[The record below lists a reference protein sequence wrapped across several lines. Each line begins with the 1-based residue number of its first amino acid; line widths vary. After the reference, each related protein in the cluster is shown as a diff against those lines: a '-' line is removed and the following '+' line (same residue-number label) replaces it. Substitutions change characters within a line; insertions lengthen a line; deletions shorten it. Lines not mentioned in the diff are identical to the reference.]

1 MEHRIQVTEGFS
13 FDDVLLKPQYSEVV
27 PADVSVATR
36 FSRSITLNIPL
47 VSSAMDTVTEAPM
60 AIALAQLGGIGVIH
74 KNMSIAAQ
82 AKEIARVKRFESGVV
97 ADPITLDADMTMA
110 DVRALM
116 ARHSFSSFP
125 VVDKEGRVVGIVTS
139 RDIWFDP
146 ADNAPVVDIMT
157 KSVITASVSAS
168 NKEVA
173 DLMQKHKVKQIPLV
187 DGGGHIKGMK
197 TVKDLRSATDA
208 PLATKDDDGRLRV
221 AGAVGATG
229 DYLER
234 ALALQ
239 EAGADAVSIDTA
251 HGYTKRV
258 IDAVKVLKS
267 KLKVDVIAGNVATE
281 DGAKALV
288 DAGADAVKV
297 GMGPG
302 SICTTR
308 IVSGCGVPQFTAV
321 FDSVAGVKGKV
332 PVIADGGIKYSGDIV
347 KALGAG
353 ADSVMI
359 GSLFA
364 GTDEAP
370 GERIFY
376 QGRAYKS
383 YRGMG
388 SLGAMKEGSK
398 DRYGQEG
405 IAHEA
410 KFVPEGVE
418 ARVPYRGN
426 MASVAYQLVGGIRS
440 GFGYC
445 GAKDISAL
453 HKVAEFIKITNAGL
467 KESHVHDVSVTSE
480 APNYQSQREDDKD

>member
-1 MEHRIQVTEGFS
+1 MEQQLQVSEGLS

-27 PADVSVATR
+27 PAEVSTATK
-36 FSRSITLNIPL
+36 FSRSISLNIPL

-60 AIALAQLGGIGVIH
+60 AIALAQLGGIGVVH
-74 KNMSIAAQ
+74 KNMSIEAQ

-97 ADPITLDADMTMA
+97 ADPITLEVSMTMA
-110 DVRALM
+110 DVRKFM
-116 ARHSFSSFP
+116 ARYSFSSFP
-125 VVDKEGRVVGIVTS
+125 VVDKGGVVVGIVTS
-139 RDIWFDP
+139 RDVWFDP
-146 ADNAPVVDIMT
+146 TDATPVADVMT
-157 KSVITASVSAS
+157 RNVITANVAAS
-168 NKEVA
+168 NQEVA
-173 DLMQKHKVKQIPLV
+173 DLMKKHKIKQIPLI
-187 DGGGHIKGMK
+187 DSGGRIKGLK
-197 TVKDLRSATDA
+197 TVKDLRSAA
-208 PLATKDDDGRLRV
+208 AMPLSVKDNEGRLRV

-234 ALALQ
+234 ALALE
-239 EAGADAVSIDTA
+239 EAGVDVISIDTA

-258 IDAVKVLKS
+258 IDAVKSLKS
-267 KLKVDVIAGNVATE
+267 KVKIDIIAGNVSTE
-281 DGAKALV
+281 EGAKALV

-308 IVSGCGVPQFTAV
+308 IVSGCGVPQFTAII
-321 FDSVAGVKGKV
+321 DSVAGVAGRV

-364 GTDEAP
+364 GTDESP

-388 SLGAMKEGSK
+388 SLGAMREGSR
-398 DRYGQEG
+398 DRYQQEG
-405 IAHEA
+405 TSEA
-410 KFVPEGVE
+410 KLVPEGVE

-426 MASVAYQLVGGIRS
+426 LASVVYQLVGGIRS

-445 GAKDISAL
+445 GAKDIATL
-453 HKVAEFIKITNAGL
+453 HNNAHFIKITNAAL
-467 KESHVHDVSVTSE
+467 RESHVHDVSVTSE
-480 APNYQSQREDDKD
+480 APNYQSQRESEKD

>member
-1 MEHRIQVTEGFS
+1 MEHRPPIVEGLS

-27 PADVSVATR
+27 PSEVILRTR

-60 AIALAQLGGIGVIH
+60 AIALAQLGGIGVVH
-74 KNMSIAAQ
+74 KNMSIEAQ
-82 AKEIARVKRFESGVV
+82 SKEVARVKRFESGVV
-97 ADPITLDADMTMA
+97 ADPITLEASMTMA
-110 DVRALM
+110 DVRTLM

-125 VVDKEGRVVGIVTS
+125 VVEKDGRVVGIVTS
-139 RDIWFDP
+139 RDVWFDP
-146 ADNAPVVDIMT
+146 SDATPIASLMT
-157 KSVITASVSAS
+157 RQVITASVAAS
-168 NKEVA
+168 NAEVA
-173 DLMQKHKVKQIPLV
+173 DLMRKHKVKQIPLV
-187 DGGGHIKGMK
+187 DSGGRIKGLK

-208 PLATKDDDGRLRV
+208 PTATKDEDGRLRV
-221 AGAVGATG
+221 AAAVGATG

-239 EAGADAVSIDTA
+239 ESGADAISIDTA

-258 IDAVKVLKS
+258 IEAVKSLKS
-267 KLKVDVIAGNVATE
+267 KVKIDVIAGNVGTE

-288 DAGADAVKV
+288 DAGADAIKV

-321 FDSVAGVKGKV
+321 LDSVAGVNGKV

-388 SLGAMKEGSK
+388 SLSAMREGSR
-398 DRYGQEG
+398 DRYQQEG
-405 IAHEA
+405 TSEA
-410 KFVPEGVE
+410 KLVPEGVE

-426 MASVAYQLVGGIRS
+426 LASAVYQLVGGIRS

-445 GAKDISAL
+445 GAADIAAL
-453 HKVAEFIKITNAGL
+453 HKNAHFIKISNAGL
-467 KESHVHDVSVTSE
+467 RESHVHDVSVTSE
-480 APNYQSQREDDKD
+480 APNYQSQRESEKD

>member
-1 MEHRIQVTEGFS
+1 
-13 FDDVLLKPQYSEVV
+13 
-27 PADVSVATR
+27 
-36 FSRSITLNIPL
+36 
-47 VSSAMDTVTEAPM
+47 MDTVTEAPL

-82 AKEIARVKRFESGVV
+82 VKEVARVKRFESGVV
-97 ADPITLDADMTMA
+97 ADPITLDAGMTMA
-110 DVRALM
+110 DVRATM
-116 ARHSFSSFP
+116 AKYSFSSFP
-125 VVDKEGRVVGIVTS
+125 VVDKDGRVVGIVTS

-146 ADNAPVVDIMT
+146 ADTTAVVDVMT
-157 KSVITASVSAS
+157 KNVITAMVSAS

-173 DLMQKHKVKQIPLV
+173 DLMQKHKIKQIPLV
-187 DGGGHIKGMK
+187 DAGGVIRGMK

-208 PLATKDDDGRLRV
+208 PLATKDADGRLRV
-221 AGAVGATG
+221 AAAVGATG

-234 ALALQ
+234 ALAL
-239 EAGADAVSIDTA
+239 EAAGADAISIDTA

-267 KLKVDVIAGNVATE
+267 KLKIDVIAGNVGTE
-281 DGAKALV
+281 EGAKALV
-288 DAGADAVKV
+288 EAGADAVKV

-321 FDSVAGVKGKV
+321 LDAVAGVKGKV

-364 GTDEAP
+364 GTDESP
-370 GERIFY
+370 GERTFY

-398 DRYGQEG
+398 DRYGQENV
-405 IAHEA
+405 ASEA

-426 MASVAYQLVGGIRS
+426 LASVVYQLVGGIRS
-440 GFGYC
+440 GFGYS
-445 GAKDISAL
+445 GAKDIEAL
-453 HKVAEFIKITNAGL
+453 HKHAEFIKITNAGL

-480 APNYQSQREDDKD
+480 APNYQRGDAS

>member
-1 MEHRIQVTEGFS
+1 MEHRITVTEGLS
-13 FDDVLLKPQYSEVV
+13 FDDVLLKPQYSEVI

-47 VSSAMDTVTEAPM
+47 VSSAMDTVTEASL

-82 AKEIARVKRFESGVV
+82 AKEVARVKRFESGVV
-97 ADPITLDADMTMA
+97 ADPITLEAGMTMA

-139 RDIWFDP
+139 RDVWFDP
-146 ADNAPVVDIMT
+146 SDTTPVADVMT
-157 KSVITASVSAS
+157 KTVITASVSAS
-168 NKEVA
+168 NPEVA
-173 DLMQKHKVKQIPLV
+173 DLMQKHKIKQVPLV
-187 DGGGHIKGMK
+187 DTDGRIKGMK
-197 TVKDLRSATDA
+197 TVKDMRSAA
-208 PLATKDDDGRLRV
+208 AMPLSVKDDEGRLRV
-221 AGAVGATG
+221 AAAVGATG

-234 ALALQ
+234 ALALE
-239 EAGADAVSIDTA
+239 EAGADAISIDTA

-258 IDAVKVLKS
+258 IEAVKTLKS
-267 KLKVDVIAGNVATE
+267 KVKIDVIAGNVGTE
-281 DGAKALV
+281 DGAKAVV

-308 IVSGCGVPQFTAV
+308 IVSGCGVPQFTAIIE
-321 FDSVAGVKGKV
+321 SVAGAEGRV
-332 PVIADGGIKYSGDIV
+332 PVIADGGIKYSGDVV

-364 GTDEAP
+364 GTDESP
-370 GERIFY
+370 GERTFY

-388 SLGAMKEGSK
+388 SLGAMKQGSK
-398 DRYGQEG
+398 DRYGQENV
-405 IAHEA
+405 ASEA

-426 MASVAYQLVGGIRS
+426 LASVVYQLVGGIRS

-445 GAKDISAL
+445 GAPDIVAL
-453 HKVAEFIKITNAGL
+453 HKSAEFIRITNAGL

-480 APNYQSQREDDKD
+480 APNYQRGDGS